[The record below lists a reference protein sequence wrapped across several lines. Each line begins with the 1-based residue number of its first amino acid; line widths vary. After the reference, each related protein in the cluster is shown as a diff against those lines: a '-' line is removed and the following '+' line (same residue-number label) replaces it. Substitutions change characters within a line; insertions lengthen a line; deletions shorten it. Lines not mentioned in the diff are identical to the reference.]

1 MRKYFEL
8 VKFPHTVFALP
19 FALVSMLVAADG
31 FPSLRTFLWI
41 LAAMVFART
50 MAMTFNRIVDLDFDR
65 ENPRA
70 AIRPTVTGEVS
81 IPPAWTLWTVCS
93 VGFFLSAWMLNWTC
107 FYLSPL
113 VWIVLNGYSLTK
125 RFTNWTHLFLGLALG
140 LSPLGA
146 WVAVTGRIAWEPI
159 PLGLAVI
166 AWVAGFDIIYALQD
180 EEIDRK
186 LGLHSLVAGFG
197 PRRALGISRL
207 LHLASFLLL
216 LLFGWAL
223 GLGTFYFVG
232 VVLVGAAL
240 AIEQSLVSAEDRS
253 RIGAAFFTSNG
264 FVSLAL
270 LAATCLDVFLA

>member
-19 FALVSMLVAADG
+19 FALVSMLIAADG
-31 FPSLRTFLWI
+31 FPDLRIFLWI

-65 ENPRA
+65 ANPRA
-70 AIRPTVTGEVS
+70 AVRPTVTGEVS
-81 IPPAWTLWTVCS
+81 ILQAWTLWTLCS
-93 VGFFLSAWMLNWTC
+93 IGLFLSAWMLNWMC

-146 WVAVTGRIAWEPI
+146 WVAVTGRIDWAPI
-159 PLGLAVI
+159 PLSLAVI

-197 PRRALGISRL
+197 ARRALIVSRA
-207 LHLASFLLL
+207 LHLMCFLLL
-216 LLFGWAL
+216 LLFGWTL
-223 GLGTFYFVG
+223 ELGTFYFVG
-232 VVLVGAAL
+232 VAIVGAAL
-240 AIEQSLVSAEDRS
+240 AIEQSLVSPEDRS
-253 RIGAAFFTSNG
+253 RIGAAFFTANG

-270 LAATCLDVFLA
+270 LAATCLDIFLA